1 MATQPAL
8 DGVIDAEPHTGPDSI
23 YDPLRREN
31 LGRSVLWA
39 LTSREAVRLDRIP
52 RFNGCGIYAIY
63 YAGDHELY
71 APIASDKF
79 EVPIYVGKADPSG
92 GRKGVTVGKAWEGT
106 PLWSRLGKHKA
117 KIHKTSDLN
126 VEDFFARYLPA
137 DDLFTPMAER
147 LMISDLR
154 PVWNVVLEG
163 FGVNPQGSG
172 REGAQL
178 RPKWHEVHVGVDWA
192 DGMPPQPSG
201 PEPLRQQVRAHLA
214 LHAEP
219 HPDAAGQPPGVI

>member
-1 MATQPAL
+1 MATQPTL
-8 DGVIDAEPHTGPDSI
+8 DGVGDAEPRSGPESI

-39 LTSREAVRLDRIP
+39 LTSREAQRLDQIP
-52 RFNGCGIYAIY
+52 RFSGCGIYAIY

-92 GRKGVTVGKAWEGT
+92 GRKGVTVGKAWEGN
-106 PLWSRLGKHKA
+106 PLWSRLRKHAA
-117 KIHKTSDLN
+117 KISETDDLN

-154 PVWNVVLEG
+154 PVWNVALEG

-172 REGAQL
+172 RESTQL
-178 RPKWHEVHVGVDWA
+178 RPKWHEVHPGVEWA
-192 DGMPPQPSG
+192 KRMPAQPGG
-201 PEPLRQQVRAHLA
+201 PEPLRQEVRDHLA
-214 LHAEP
+214 LHSEP
-219 HPDAAGQPPGVI
+219 HPNAAGQPLGVI